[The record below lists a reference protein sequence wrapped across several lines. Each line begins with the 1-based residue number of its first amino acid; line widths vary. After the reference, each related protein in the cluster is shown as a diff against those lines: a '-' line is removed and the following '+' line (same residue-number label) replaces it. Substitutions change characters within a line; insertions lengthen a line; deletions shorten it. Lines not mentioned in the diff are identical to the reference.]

1 MDAGRGS
8 FQLKNQTLMKAVDD
22 LIADC
27 KAIVD
32 YYVDSTKLPGNGRKV
47 VRDAV
52 YARVTR
58 LTFSGFGPRLPFKWA
73 GVRKKK

>member
-1 MDAGRGS
+1 MAVPKIERESSISTRGV
-8 FQLKNQTLMKAVDD
+8 VDD
-22 LIADC
+22 LIRNC
-27 KAIVD
+27 KGIVD
-32 YYVDSTKLPGNGRKV
+32 YYVDSVKLPGNGRKV
-47 VRDAV
+47 VRDAM